1 MGIEMSTSYVSL
13 RDNQLLHA
21 LVGSRAIPE
30 GDNFWNELLNF
41 SFYPPT
47 TISDSRL
54 LTDVLQESLSQ
65 FSQNDS
71 ATKHFVR
78 ITNCFL
84 QRAPSLADITMS
96 RNEIFMQKTLNALF
110 LTRMFLQFF
119 MQNQSHTEILQHF
132 STGKAKPK
140 TQHTR
145 SKSDTFKITTENR
158 AFLLPHLS
166 PVIPIRHTSLTG
178 LGSYTSH
185 ESIEKLNSVRH
196 TDTLYGKLI
205 NSLFTIVTEVEIKQT
220 TMVIHLEALRFLIVI
235 LGTQLFSRSLKP
247 DGDMFLTTLLSV
259 KKSTIIEVVIHL
271 LDYITRFST
280 APRIVNAE
288 QNSYLSY
295 VPGYSW
301 LFGSNAES
309 SISSIAPSNSTVN
322 LSTEELIRNS
332 STHLL
337 LVLILQNPLT
347 GCTENPYRS
356 VFSNFKDFADSPPAS
371 SPGLVTSYERF
382 YSSICAFLHREDTV
396 LLLYQA
402 LLRHSP
408 MKSFIWSQTE
418 FSPLILPL
426 LEALNSAESTSLHH
440 LYMISIVLLMM
451 SQDTG
456 YCTCI
461 HTEIIS
467 AVPWYKEKKLVEI
480 PLGSLLVLSLL
491 NLLVTNLT
499 QLRDQYIHTNC
510 SAILANIASKIQN
523 LHVIPAQKIINVFEG
538 IAKRYT
544 QAKTA
549 MSEKSSDASSIML
562 LEGILHIILALINSI
577 LAKNLTLNSQ
587 LVYNLIYRKEV
598 FLKFRTHPEFCMLI
612 ENIFSVVDF
621 FEAQLKIHAVFNTSE
636 EGLEILVDLSR
647 KWPADGLRR
656 FPEQKYKYCEEEE
669 PSEFFLPY
677 IWTLV
682 YQQSGLYWQHSK
694 IKLAWNTP
702 EVNS

>member
-13 RDNQLLHA
+13 RENSLLHA
-21 LVGSRAIPE
+21 LVGSKAIPE

-41 SFYPPT
+41 AFYPPT
-47 TISDSRL
+47 TISDGRL
-54 LTDVLQESLSQ
+54 LTDVLHESLSLLA
-65 FSQNDS
+65 QNDVV
-71 ATKHFVR
+71 TKHFL
-78 ITNCFL
+78 ILTNCFL
-84 QRAPSLADITMS
+84 KRAPSLADNIMA
-96 RNEIFMQKTLNALF
+96 RNEIFMQKTLNLLF

-119 MQNQSHTEILQHF
+119 MQNQTHAEVLQHF
-132 STGKAKPK
+132 STGKVSSK

-145 SKSDTFKITTENR
+145 SKSDTYRIPTDIKTP
-158 AFLLPHLS
+158 FLLPHLS
-166 PVIPIRHTSLTG
+166 PVIPIHQASLTR
-178 LGSYTSH
+178 SND
-185 ESIEKLNSVRH
+185 SIEKLTHSRH

-205 NSLFTIVTEVEIKQT
+205 HSLFTIVTEVEIKQT
-220 TMVIHLEALRFLIVI
+220 TILIHLEALRFLIVI
-235 LGTQLFSRSLKP
+235 LGTQLFSRSLNP
-247 DGDMFLTTLLSV
+247 DGDMFLTTLLSF
-259 KKSTIIEVVIHL
+259 KKSTVIEVVIHL
-271 LDYITRFST
+271 LDNITRFSIT
-280 APRIVNAE
+280 TPVMMTE
-288 QNSYLSY
+288 QISYFSY

-301 LFGSNAES
+301 LFGSNIES
-309 SISSIAPSNSTVN
+309 NSNSTSQSNNTVSM
-322 LSTEELIRNS
+322 STEEHIRKF
-332 STHLL
+332 STYIM
-337 LVLILQNPLT
+337 LVLILQTPLK
-347 GCTENPYRS
+347 GCTDNPYRS

-382 YSSICAFLHREDTV
+382 YSSICVFLHQEDTV
-396 LLLYQA
+396 LLLYQT

-408 MKSFIWSQTE
+408 MKSYIWSQTE

-440 LYMISIVLLMM
+440 LYMISIILLMM

-467 AVPWYKEKKLVEI
+467 AVPWYREKRLVGI
-480 PLGSLLVLSLL
+480 SLGSLLVLSLL
-491 NLLVTNLT
+491 DLLVTNLT

-523 LHVIPAQKIINVFEG
+523 LHVIPSLKIINVFEG

-544 QAKTA
+544 HVKSAI
-549 MSEKSSDASSIML
+549 SEKSSDECSIML
-562 LEGILHIILALINSI
+562 LEGILQIILALINSI
-577 LAKNLTLNSQ
+577 LAKNLALNSQ

-612 ENIFSVVDF
+612 ENIFSVVNF
-621 FEAQLKIHAVFNTSE
+621 FESQLKIHADFNTSE
-636 EGLEILVDLSR
+636 EGLKILCDLSR

-669 PSEFFLPY
+669 PREFFIPY
-677 IWTLV
+677 IWTLI
-682 YQQSGLYWQHSK
+682 YQHSGLYWQHSK
-694 IKLAWNTP
+694 IKLAWNTS